1 MKETKELVGVKEIA
15 RRAKVSIGTVDRVLH
30 NRTGVSKKTKDKIL
44 AIIEELEYQ
53 PNILARRL
61 ASKKLL
67 NIAVLIPSVSQETNY
82 WKAPLDGILEAGVEV
97 KPYGIAVEQYFFD
110 QNDKA
115 SFVKQADKILADGV
129 DAVLLAPMFMKESE
143 KFADECKKLMI
154 PYIFINS
161 DIPGHDSLCY
171 IGPDLFH
178 SGSLGAHL
186 MHYLVAEGD
195 EILIVN
201 ISREIDNLHHLLRKE
216 EGFKDYFKKNGLNNQ
231 IAKQDIRSTD
241 YQSVKE
247 ELAKVL
253 QNHSIKAVF
262 VTNSRV
268 SSVAR
273 YLKEAKR
280 NDIKLIGY
288 DFLEDNINYLK
299 NGDIEFLISQKPKEQ
314 GYKGIMALYNHLVHN
329 AQFDKAYYMPIDII
343 TKENYLF
350 YNN

>member
-1 MKETKELVGVKEIA
+1 MKEDKELVGVKEIA

-44 AIIEELEYQ
+44 AIIAELEYQ

-61 ASKKLL
+61 ASKKML
-67 NIAVLIPSVSQETNY
+67 NIAVLIPSVSEETNY
-82 WKAPLDGILEAGVEV
+82 WKAPLDGILEAGAEI
-97 KPYGIAVEQYFFD
+97 KPYGISAEAYFFD

-115 SFVKQADKILADGV
+115 SFIKQADNILGDGV
-129 DAVLLAPMFMKESE
+129 DGVLLAPMFMKESE
-143 KFADECKKLMI
+143 KFADECKKQKI
-154 PYIFINS
+154 PYVFINS
-161 DIPGHDSLCY
+161 DIPNHDSLCY

-186 MHYLVAEGD
+186 MHYLVSSSD
-195 EILIVN
+195 QVLIVN
-201 ISREIDNLHHLLRKE
+201 ISKEIDNLHHLLRKE
-216 EGFKDYFKKNGLNNQ
+216 EGFKDYFKKHQLGNQ
-231 IAKQDIRSTD
+231 IVKLDIRSTD
-241 YQSVKE
+241 YLSVKK
-247 ELAKVL
+247 ELAKAL
-253 QNHSIKAVF
+253 KNEAIKAIF

-273 YLKEAKR
+273 YLSEAKR
-280 NDIKLIGY
+280 ADIKLIGY
-288 DFLEDNINYLK
+288 DFLADNVSYLK

-314 GYKGIMALYNHLVHN
+314 GYRGIMALYNHLVHA
-329 AQFDKAYYMPIDII
+329 AQFEKAYYMPIDII